1 MIKKKQKQKRN
12 EVFLQKHF
20 EENSIWLNYNN
31 TKVWHNS
38 VLIIQLNKQKLSNA
52 DLYPSASS
60 HGSGS
65 FLNLWSMQPPS
76 LFPLPILGA
85 REPQEY
91 ICLFVCKSKS
101 LSRSFLATP

>member
-1 MIKKKQKQKRN
+1 M
-12 EVFLQKHF
+12 
-20 EENSIWLNYNN
+20 NYNN
-31 TKVWHNS
+31 TKVGHNY
-38 VLIIQLNKQKLSNA
+38 VLIIQLNKVIYS

-91 ICLFVCKSKS
+91 ICLFVCKSMS